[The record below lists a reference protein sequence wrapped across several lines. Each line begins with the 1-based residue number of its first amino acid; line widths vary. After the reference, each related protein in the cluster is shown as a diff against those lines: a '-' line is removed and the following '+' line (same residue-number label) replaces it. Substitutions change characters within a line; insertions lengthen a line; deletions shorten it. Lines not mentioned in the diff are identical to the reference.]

1 MRFAAI
7 FTLILLLP
15 ALMIAGNYKNF
26 GVAVYARAYEVQQM
40 KDPAWL
46 EKTWAVI
53 TTGLKVDKIYLEVH
67 RDGVIPDQETL
78 DKAKAF
84 FKAKGVQTSAGIAT
98 VVNERNNFETF
109 VYTNPEH
116 RKRIQDMS
124 EYAAKNF
131 DEIIV
136 DDFFFTSSKT
146 DSDIANKGDKSWTR
160 ARLDLMAEVSRD
172 LVVGPAKKVNP
183 RVKVTIKY
191 PNWYEHYQYTGY
203 NLEDE
208 PRIFDNVYTGAET
221 RSARAPGQQLQQSL
235 GYNVFRYFENIK
247 PGNHGGGWVDNG
259 GSSYKERYG
268 EEVWTVLF
276 GKAPEMTLFDY
287 RQVQQSIAGT
297 PVPAIAGAVFEQ
309 VDSFIGKMGKPVG
322 VASYKPYH
330 SSGEDFLHDYI
341 SMIGIPMEMTPT
353 FPTDAPM
360 VFLTESAKFDPAIVS
375 KIKAHL
381 TAGKKVMVT
390 SGFYKAMQG
399 KGIEDIAELE
409 VTDHKFLVREF
420 GGGRGGFG
428 GPAPKPL
435 DFDIVIP
442 EVRFAT
448 NDTSDRLSA
457 TTRGAGYPLVT
468 VSSYSKGTFYVLTIP
483 DTFRDLYSLPASVLN
498 SIRNFMA
505 GDMFVRLQGPAQV
518 GLFAYDN
525 NKFIVESFLP
535 PDGGDVDAGV
545 TLDAKFTKLVDV
557 VTGETIA
564 PRAAAAGGMGGRGGM
579 GGMGGGRGQA
589 GGGASF
595 DLKLKPASYRVFSA
609 E

>member
-1 MRFAAI
+1 MKFAAI
-7 FTLILLLP
+7 LALILLLP
-15 ALMIAGNYKNF
+15 AMTMAGNYKNF

-67 RDGVIPDQETL
+67 RDGVIPDQDTI

-84 FKAKGVQTSAGIAT
+84 FKSKGVQTSAGIAT

-116 RKRIQDMS
+116 RKRIQEMS

-146 DSDIANKGDKSWTR
+146 DAEIAAKGDRSWTR
-160 ARLDLMAEVSRD
+160 FRLDEMAEVSRN
-172 LVVGPAKKVNP
+172 LIVGPAKKVNP

-208 PRIFDNVYTGAET
+208 PRIFDNIYTGAET
-221 RSARAPGQQLQQSL
+221 RGSRGPGQQLQQYL
-235 GYNVFRYFENIK
+235 GYDLFRYFENIK
-247 PGNHGGGWVDNG
+247 AGNHGGGWVDNG

-268 EEVWTVLF
+268 EELWTVLF

-287 RQVQQSIAGT
+287 RQVQQSIGGA
-297 PVPAIAGAVFEQ
+297 PVPAYAGSVFEQ
-309 VDSFIGKMGKPVG
+309 VDSFIGKMGKPIG

-341 SMIGIPMEMTPT
+341 GMIGIPMEMTPT
-353 FPTDAPM
+353 FPTNAPM

-375 KIKAHL
+375 KIKAQL
-381 TAGKKVMVT
+381 TAGKKVAVT
-390 SGFYKAMQG
+390 TGFFKAMQG

-409 VTDHKFLVREF
+409 VTGNKSLVREF
-420 GGGRGGFG
+420 AGGGRGGRG
-428 GPAPKPL
+428 GPAAAPPKPL

-442 EVRFAT
+442 EIRYPT
-448 NDTSDRLSA
+448 NDAWDRVSTL
-457 TTRGAGYPLVT
+457 TRGASYPMVT
-468 VSSYSKGTFYVLTIP
+468 VSSYSKGTFYLVAIP
-483 DTFRDLYSLPASVLN
+483 DTFRDLYNLPVNVLN
-498 SIRNFMA
+498 QIRNFIA
-505 GDMFVRLQGPAQV
+505 GDMFVRLQGPAQI

-535 PDGGDVDAGV
+535 PDGGD
-545 TLDAKFTKLVDV
+545 LDASVVLDDKFTKLVDV
-557 VTGETIA
+557 VTGEQIA
-564 PRAAAAGGMGGRGGM
+564 KGAG
-579 GGMGGGRGQA
+579 
-589 GGGASF
+589 F
-595 DLKLKPASYRVFSA
+595 NLKLKPASYRVFSA

>member
-1 MRFAAI
+1 MRVAAI
-7 FTLILLLP
+7 FAIILLLP
-15 ALMIAGNYKNF
+15 ALTIAGNYKNF
-26 GVAVYARAYEVQQM
+26 EVAVYARAYEVQQM
-40 KDPAWL
+40 KDQAWL

-67 RDGVIPDQETL
+67 RDGVIPDQEAI

-84 FKAKGVQTSAGIAT
+84 FKSKGVKTSAGIAT

-109 VYTNPEH
+109 NYTDPVH
-116 RKRIQDMS
+116 RKRIQEMS

-131 DEIIV
+131 DELIV
-136 DDFFFTSSKT
+136 DDFYFTSNKT
-146 DSDIANKGDKSWTR
+146 DSEIAAKGDKSWTR
-160 ARLDLMAEVSRD
+160 FRLDLMAEVSRN

-183 RVKVTIKY
+183 RIKVTIKY
-191 PNWYEHYQYTGY
+191 PNWYEHYQFTGY

-208 PRIFDNVYTGAET
+208 PRIFDNVYAGAET
-221 RSARAPGQQLQQSL
+221 RNARAPGQQLQQSL
-235 GYNVFRYFENIK
+235 GYNLFRYFENIK

-276 GKAPEMTLFDY
+276 GKAPEITLFDY
-287 RQVQQSIAGT
+287 RQVQQSIGGT
-297 PVPAIAGAVFEQ
+297 PVPAYAGPMFEQ
-309 VDSFIGKMGKPVG
+309 VDSFIGKMGKPIG
-322 VASYKPYH
+322 VATYKPYH

-353 FPTDAPM
+353 FPTNAPM

-375 KIKAHL
+375 KIKAQL

-390 SGFYKAMQG
+390 SGFFKAMQG

-409 VTDHKFLVREF
+409 VTGNKFLVREF
-420 GGGRGGFG
+420 GGGRG

-442 EVRFAT
+442 EVRYPT
-448 NDTSDRLSA
+448 NDTWDRLSA

-483 DTFRDLYSLPASVLN
+483 DTFRDLYNLPASVLN

-505 GDMFVRLQGPAQV
+505 GDMFVRLQGPAQL

-564 PRAAAAGGMGGRGGM
+564 RQAAAGG

-589 GGGASF
+589 GGGGATFS
-595 DLKLKPASYRVFSA
+595 LKLKPASYRVFSA